1 MTDTRQVM
9 EEAWRIIHP
18 IDVTPDCVWPT
29 ECRKCDRF
37 RRFLDAEAWTDAA
50 MMLVGPDRW
59 LEFKGPRKY
68 LNIPT
73 PVPAAWS
80 AHIAQWNHEGDVVG
94 WGDTL
99 AEAIA
104 AACIKA
110 KEQAALRAKEA
121 GDV

>member
-1 MTDTRQVM
+1 MTDTRQVL

-50 MMLVGPDRW
+50 LMLIGEDLPWGIMKNPKSKQIEAGVSAKPNGDGVYAVVA
-59 LEFKGPRKY
+59 E
-68 LNIPT
+68 T
-73 PVPAAWS
+73 PA
-80 AHIAQWNHEGDVVG
+80 
-94 WGDTL
+94 L
-99 AEAIA
+99 ALA
-104 AACIKA
+104 
-110 KEQAALRAKEA
+110 QAALRAQEA